1 MTAHTLANQDAFL
14 KDIYTDE
21 KILEQ
26 SFGDNPWLA
35 FVQKKRGVTAGGRRY
50 VQPVEFAN
58 PSGAGADYGFAMTDN
73 TTSQYQDFL
82 LSRMKQYQ
90 RIQVNNELLYAT
102 EKKSDAFVQALKE
115 FDRGIRSLGEKIGR
129 RLYRTQGGALGQ
141 LSIAST
147 ATTTLSFTDNAAV
160 FNFTINQVLQFST
173 TDGSGSLL
181 DGGDTTTVTA
191 IDHEAGTVTIAD
203 TLGTK
208 ISGITTSSYVFQR
221 GDYNACISGLAD
233 WLPGDTSTRATLLA
247 ASFNNITRSTSPVQ
261 LGGVYLDGRTVGDLD
276 AVIIKL
282 TAKITKYGGT
292 TSHIFANPESLAD
305 LELVSTS
312 KVRILSDVTGEVRSS
327 DTGNLIVGFAGYKAL
342 CGGRLVMIY
351 PDRNCPSNRLY
362 ALQGD
367 TWTLWHTGEW
377 INWTGE
383 MATGLR
389 LRPSENE
396 DSVEARLGAYQNLGC
411 SAPGW
416 NGVAQLNASS

>member
-1 MTAHTLANQDAFL
+1 VTAHTLANQDAFL
-14 KDIYTDE
+14 KDVYTDE

-35 FVQKKRGVTAGGRRY
+35 FVQKKRGTTAGGRRY

-58 PSGAGADYGFAMTDN
+58 PSGASADYGFAMTDN
-73 TTSQYQDFL
+73 TVSQYQDFL
-82 LSRMKQYQ
+82 LTRMKQYQ

-102 EKKSDAFVQALKE
+102 EKKSDAFIKALGE
-115 FDRGIRSLGEKIGR
+115 FDRGLQSLGEKIGR
-129 RLYRTQGGALGQ
+129 RLYRTQGGSLGQ

-147 ATTTLSFTDNAAV
+147 NTTTLTFTDNAAC
-160 FNFTINQVLQFST
+160 FNFTIGQVLQFST

-191 IDHEAGTVTIAD
+191 VDEESGTVTVAD
-203 TLGTK
+203 NLGVK
-208 ISGITTSSYVFQR
+208 ISGVTTSSFVFQR

-233 WLPGDTSTRATLLA
+233 WLPGDASTRATLLA
-247 ASFNNITRSTSPVQ
+247 AAFNNITRSVSPVR
-261 LGGVYLDGRTVGDLD
+261 LGGVFLDGRSIGDLD

-282 TAKITKYGGT
+282 TSKITKYGGK

-305 LELVSTS
+305 LELVSNS
-312 KVRILSDVTGEVRSS
+312 KVRILSDVTGEVRGDS
-327 DTGNLIVGFAGYKAL
+327 GNLIVGFNGYRAL
-342 CGGRLVMIY
+342 CGGRSVMIY

-362 ALQGD
+362 ALQGN

-383 MATGLR
+383 MATGMR

-396 DSVEARLGAYQNLGC
+396 DSVEARPGAYQNLGC
-411 SAPGW
+411 SAPGF
-416 NGVAQLNASS
+416 NGVAQLQPAS

>member
-14 KDIYTDE
+14 KDVYTDE

-35 FVQKKRGVTAGGRRY
+35 FVQKKRGTTAGGRRY

-58 PSGAGADYGFAMTDN
+58 PSGASADYGFAMTDN
-73 TTSQYQDFL
+73 TVSQYQDFL
-82 LSRMKQYQ
+82 LTRMKQYQ

-102 EKKSDAFVQALKE
+102 EKKSDAFIKALGE
-115 FDRGIRSLGEKIGR
+115 FDRGLQSLGEKIGR
-129 RLYRTQGGALGQ
+129 RLYRTQGGSLGQ

-147 ATTTLSFTDNAAV
+147 NTTTLTFTDNAAC
-160 FNFTINQVLQFST
+160 FNFTIGQVLQFST

-191 IDHEAGTVTIAD
+191 VDEESGTVTVAD
-203 TLGTK
+203 NLGVK
-208 ISGITTSSYVFQR
+208 ISGVTTSSFVFQR

-233 WLPGDTSTRATLLA
+233 WLPGDASTRATLLA
-247 ASFNNITRSTSPVQ
+247 AAFNNITRSVSPVR
-261 LGGVYLDGRTVGDLD
+261 LGGVFLDGRSIGDLD

-282 TAKITKYGGT
+282 TSKITKYGGK

-305 LELVSTS
+305 LELVSNS
-312 KVRILSDVTGEVRSS
+312 KVRILSDVTGEVRGDS
-327 DTGNLIVGFAGYKAL
+327 GNLIVGFNGYRAL
-342 CGGRLVMIY
+342 CGGRSVMIY

-362 ALQGD
+362 ALQGN

-383 MATGLR
+383 MATGMR

-396 DSVEARLGAYQNLGC
+396 DSVEARPGAYQNLGC
-411 SAPGW
+411 SAPGF
-416 NGVAQLNASS
+416 NGVAQLQPAS